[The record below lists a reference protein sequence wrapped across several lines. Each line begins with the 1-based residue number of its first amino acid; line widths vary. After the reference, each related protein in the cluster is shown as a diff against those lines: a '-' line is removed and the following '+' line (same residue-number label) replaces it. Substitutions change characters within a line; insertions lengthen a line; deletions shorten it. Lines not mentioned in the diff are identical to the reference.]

1 MVEGEREIA
10 KDLCSIPARRCGPRL
25 VSLASSTTSFS
36 KCSGV
41 RLGMGFLGPRFNRQ
55 ADRFSPELKK
65 RFLIV

>member
-1 MVEGEREIA
+1 MVEGDRGIA
-10 KDLCSIPARRCGPRL
+10 KDLCSVPARRSGPRL

-36 KCSGV
+36 KWTGV
-41 RLGMGFLGPRFNRQ
+41 RLGMGFLGPRFSRQ